1 MCVSGA
7 GVCARECVRVC
18 EYVGSCVRASAC
30 SAQVRRCACVCMYVS
45 VTDFILAQRLEQAG
59 RRGLLSF
66 RFLLSSNSVEASSI
80 STTHTRLF
88 DMSMMSL
95 VGMRCTG
102 SVSSSLRVVLSR
114 SRIRTRSSRVQT
126 VGSQSCDISLKRL
139 VHTV

>member
-30 SAQVRRCACVCMYVS
+30 SAQVRACVYVCVS
-45 VTDFILAQRLEQAG
+45 YFILAQRLEQAG